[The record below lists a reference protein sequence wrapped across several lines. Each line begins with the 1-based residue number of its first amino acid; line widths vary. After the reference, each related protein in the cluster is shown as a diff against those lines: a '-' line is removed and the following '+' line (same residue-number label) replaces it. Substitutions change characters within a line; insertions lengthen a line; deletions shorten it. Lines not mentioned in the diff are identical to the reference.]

1 MQFVEMF
8 IYAAGFVLILLF
20 WHDGWLALG
29 RFNQKQALRLSYHFK
44 GDPRTKEPKKVA
56 RMLLWAEIA
65 AFVFATAVGLNPF
78 FGLWGFGF
86 ALFATS
92 YTVKLLDMREIS
104 RFDDQMIDVTFAFKN
119 SLKAGMTLQQSM
131 QMISNEFTAPASE
144 QFRIVLREIQV
155 GASVEEGLHHLEE
168 RMPNNELKMMVN
180 AIEILRQTGGNMVE
194 TFATLSETL
203 KNRKRVEGKIKS
215 LTAQGRIQALMLC
228 GMPFAMM
235 LILYFLSRSYIMPL
249 FNHPLGWITLTIVV
263 ILVATGWMLIKKL
276 ITIEV

>member
-1 MQFVEMF
+1 MQFMEMF
-8 IYAAGFVLILLF
+8 LYATVFMILLF
-20 WHDGWLALG
+20 FWEDAWRRLKEFNAKYAA
-29 RFNQKQALRLSYHFK
+29 RFAYHFRT
-44 GDPRTKEPKKVA
+44 DPRLANANNVA
-56 RMLLWAEIA
+56 KLLFWAEVG
-65 AFVFATAVGLNPF
+65 AFVLATAVGLNPF

-86 ALFATS
+86 AMFSVYYVAKLF
-92 YTVKLLDMREIS
+92 DMRELG

-119 SLKAGMTLQQSM
+119 SLKAGMTLQQAM
-131 QMISNEFTAPASE
+131 QMIATEFAAPASE
-144 QFRIVLREIQV
+144 QFRIVLREVQL
-155 GASVEEGLHHLEE
+155 GASIEEALRHLEE
-168 RMPNNELKMMVN
+168 RMPNNELKMMIN

-194 TFATLSETL
+194 TFETLSETL

-249 FNHPLGWITLTIVV
+249 FNHPLGWIMLTIVV
-263 ILVATGWMLIKKL
+263 LLVATGWMLIKKL